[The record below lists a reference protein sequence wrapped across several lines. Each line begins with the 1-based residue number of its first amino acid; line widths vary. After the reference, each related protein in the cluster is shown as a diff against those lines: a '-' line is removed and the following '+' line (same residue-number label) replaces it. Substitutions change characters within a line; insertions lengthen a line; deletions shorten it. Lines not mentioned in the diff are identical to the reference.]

1 MFKSEE
7 AAVGCACAIMGGC
20 ILFMIAFVNNTT
32 MYIVV
37 TIVEIM
43 LFSVVLYGCMCL
55 PKEKS
60 DNSEVNPPA
69 SDKSG
74 EDSATSNDS
83 NDPEKSCIIVVA

>member
-7 AAVGCACAIMGGC
+7 AAVGCACAIMGGG
-20 ILFMIAFVNNTT
+20 ILFMIVFVNNTT

-43 LFSVVLYGCMCL
+43 LFSVVLYGCMCP

-60 DNSEVNPPA
+60 DNSDANPPA
-69 SDKSG
+69 SDKSR
-74 EDSATSNDS
+74 EDSATS